1 MDSEKLKQFIIP
13 IALIVLI
20 FVGLGYTGSKIYENY
35 QSYTAA
41 NEEDA
46 QKTATVQEKQAKLD
60 EYKRKEQEEKAST
73 QELTFQQI
81 MSQKPSIDIEL
92 LKQQFNK

>member
-41 NEEDA
+41 NEEVA

-60 EYKRKEQEEKAST
+60 EYKRKEQEEKAK
-73 QELTFQQI
+73 E
-81 MSQKPSIDIEL
+81 KGSIRIDDIDFDSISNFDDSL
-92 LKQQFNK
+92 

>member
-1 MDSEKLKQFIIP
+1 MDSEKLKQFIVP

-35 QSYTAA
+35 QNYTVA
-41 NEEDA
+41 NEEVI

-60 EYKRKEQEEKAST
+60 EFKRKEQEAKAKENESKNS
-73 QELTFQQI
+73 ENL
-81 MSQKPSIDIEL
+81 SINL
-92 LKQQFNK
+92 FYLV